1 MAASAFLYKV
11 WVPGGGKDTESFQTF
26 ERARDRIYELLS
38 DGAGLVSITRE
49 PRPFTMRKGSRPKKH
64 KKHYAGGGRPA
75 TKSKGTQPQGENE

>member
-1 MAASAFLYKV
+1 MVAGAFLYKV
-11 WVPGGGKDTESFQTF
+11 WVPGNGKETESFQNF
-26 ERARDRIYELLS
+26 ERANNRIYELLS

-49 PRPFTMRKGSRPKKH
+49 PRPFTVRKGARPKER